1 MHWIYIA
8 LFPRP
13 SKTLYIEGGDL
24 THHHQCVA
32 PTRGHLHFELEIRGN
47 VKEITLWSE
56 YITCEQP
63 WNSFCSSESKE
74 HRRHFLHSAG
84 LGIVT
89 PVRSVS
95 CSLSLSDRLWLDA
108 FWGLVAADR
117 NAFLRYALQV
127 SCQRAWLLTLPF
139 LLRLV
144 SK

>member
-24 THHHQCVA
+24 THHHQCLA

-89 PVRSVS
+89 PRPFCVLWP
-95 CSLSLSDRLWLDA
+95 LSLWSALARR
-108 FWGLVAADR
+108 V
-117 NAFLRYALQV
+117 LRAGCSGSQCLFALCITGV
-127 SCQRAWLLTLPF
+127 MPTCMTLNVTFSFETCQ
-139 LLRLV
+139 
-144 SK
+144 